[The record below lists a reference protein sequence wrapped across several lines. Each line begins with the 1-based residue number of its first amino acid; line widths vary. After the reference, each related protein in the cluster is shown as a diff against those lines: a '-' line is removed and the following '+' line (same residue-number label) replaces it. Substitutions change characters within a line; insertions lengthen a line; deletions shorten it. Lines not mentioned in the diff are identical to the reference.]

1 MHGKKCLILK
11 MVGGEE
17 IMGMVEIQK
26 GNAAY
31 GLFGLDAKT
40 IFITNPVTLLVKPVE
55 GDVSG
60 QYHLAMTPWVAFSS
74 TGEIPIFPHSVV
86 AVYEPEE
93 GIAEDYMETYGDVE
107 NMVTFTSAREL
118 KETTH

>member
-1 MHGKKCLILK
+1 MAHGKKCLILK

-17 IMGMVEIQK
+17 IMGMVEVQK

-40 IFITNPVTLLVKPVE
+40 VHITNPVTLLVKPVE
-55 GDVSG
+55 EIEG
-60 QYHLAMTPWVAFSS
+60 QYHLAMTPWVAFSQ
-74 TGEIPIFPHSVV
+74 TGEIPIFPHSIV

-93 GIAEDYMETYGDVE
+93 GIAQDYLDTYGDID
-107 NMVTFTSAREL
+107 NMITFTSAKQL
-118 KETTH
+118 NETKH